1 VPAPARDTQRP
12 RRRRTG
18 RGNPAVPY
26 RRGVPV
32 YDLSKRRRAR
42 VVRPHPIFLAFVA
55 VTLLGGWLA
64 WTRTAGGDRLGDF
77 GVFLLVIG
85 GWVVS
90 LSLHEFAHAYAA
102 YRAGDRSVEAAGY
115 LRLNPLKY
123 AHPFLSIILPLLF
136 IVQGGIGLPGGA
148 VYLHRHAFRSRAMQS
163 AAAAA
168 GPATNVVFGALLIW
182 AAAGH
187 DADVLSYGA
196 ADSHARFWTG
206 VAFLGFLQITAAVL
220 NLLPIPG
227 LDGYAILEPYLD
239 PETVRI
245 GEKIKPWGML
255 GVIVAL
261 QINALNTAFFRL
273 VDWLYDLSGSTHV
286 IALIGHEFFR
296 FWAKP
301 AP

>member
-1 VPAPARDTQRP
+1 M
-12 RRRRTG
+12 
-18 RGNPAVPY
+18 
-26 RRGVPV
+26 PV

-55 VTLLGGWLA
+55 VTVLGGWLA
-64 WTRTAGGDRLGDF
+64 WTRAAAGDRLGDF

-90 LSLHEFAHAYAA
+90 LSVHEFAHAYAA

-136 IVQGGIGLPGGA
+136 IIQGGIGLPGGA
-148 VYLHRHAFRSRAMQS
+148 VYLHRHAFRSRSMQS

-168 GPATNVVFGALLIW
+168 GPATNAVFGALLIW
-182 AAAGH
+182 A
-187 DADVLSYGA
+187 VSVNGA
-196 ADSHARFWTG
+196 SDHVRFWAG

-220 NLLPIPG
+220 NLLPVPG

-261 QINALNTAFFRL
+261 QINALNNAFFRL
-273 VDWLYDLSGSTHV
+273 VNWLYELSGSDHLAAAV
-286 IALIGHEFFR
+286 GHEFFK

-301 AP
+301 AW

>member
-1 VPAPARDTQRP
+1 
-12 RRRRTG
+12 
-18 RGNPAVPY
+18 
-26 RRGVPV
+26 VPV
-32 YDLSKRRRAR
+32 YDLSRRRRSRA
-42 VVRPHPIFLAFVA
+42 VRPHPIFLAFVA
-55 VTLLGGWLA
+55 LAAFGGWLA
-64 WTRTAGGDRLGDF
+64 WARTQPGDRLGDF
-77 GVFLLVIG
+77 GVFCFVIG

-148 VYLHRHAFRSRAMQS
+148 VYLRRHAFRSRAMQS

-182 AAAGH
+182 LAKPH
-187 DADVLSYGA
+187 EDDVVASLFASGDYG
-196 ADSHARFWTG
+196 HARLWLA
-206 VAFLGFLQITAAVL
+206 VAFLGFLQLTAAVL

-227 LDGYAILEPYLD
+227 LDGYAIIEPYLD
-239 PETVRI
+239 PETARI
-245 GEKIKPWGML
+245 GEKVKPWGML
-255 GVIVAL
+255 GVIVL
-261 QINALNTAFFRL
+261 LLISRLNDYFFRF
-273 VDWLYDLSGSTHV
+273 VYWLYDLSGSHHV
-286 IALIGHEFFR
+286 LAQLGHEFFR

-301 AP
+301 AA

>member
-1 VPAPARDTQRP
+1 M
-12 RRRRTG
+12 
-18 RGNPAVPY
+18 
-26 RRGVPV
+26 PV

-55 VTLLGGWLA
+55 VTLVGAWLA
-64 WTRTAGGDRLGDF
+64 WTRTAGGDRLGDL

-90 LSLHEFAHAYAA
+90 LSVHEFAHAYAA

-136 IVQGGIGLPGGA
+136 IIQGGIGLPGGA

-168 GPATNVVFGALLIW
+168 GPATNVVFGAALIW
-182 AAAGH
+182 AVSANGESDH
-187 DADVLSYGA
+187 V
-196 ADSHARFWTG
+196 RFWAG
-206 VAFLGFLQITAAVL
+206 IAFLGFLQITAAVL

-227 LDGYAILEPYLD
+227 LDGYSIVEPYLD

-261 QINALNTAFFRL
+261 QIGALNNAFFRL
-273 VDWLYDLSGSTHV
+273 VNWLYELSGSSHLAA
-286 IALIGHEFFR
+286 ALGHEFFR

-301 AP
+301 AW